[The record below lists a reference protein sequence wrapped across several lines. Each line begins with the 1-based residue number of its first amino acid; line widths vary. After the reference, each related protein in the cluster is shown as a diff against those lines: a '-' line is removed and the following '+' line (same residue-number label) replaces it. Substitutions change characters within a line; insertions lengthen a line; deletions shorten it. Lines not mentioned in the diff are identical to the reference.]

1 MAFQLSPGVN
11 VTEIDLTTIVPSVSS
26 TAGAFAG
33 AFNWGPVNKI
43 YPVDS
48 EITLA
53 KRFTGSQTAGPDSNT
68 YISFMTAASFLAY
81 GNNLQVVRACG
92 ANSNNA
98 VSATSTA
105 LQIQNSDQFQYT
117 YLSQNN
123 NGTYGSFVARY
134 PGALGNSLTVS
145 VCDANTFSNA
155 AVTGTVTSATNSTT
169 VTGTSTAFLLE
180 MAPGTVLYSTGG
192 AYVGTVLS
200 VASNTSLTL
209 TGTAGAVVS
218 GSSVTAAWAYSSLVN
233 GAPGTSS
240 LAAGNGS
247 SNDEIH
253 VVVVDSS
260 GAFSGTKGTVLEVWP
275 FLSKA
280 YDAVDPLSN
289 ANYYKTYLW
298 NNSKYIY
305 AIDPPSYATTSTT
318 WGLPS
323 TTATAYATLPKGV
336 TNVLTNGSDQM
347 PTDANLQTALS
358 LFSNPLNVDISLV
371 LTGNASIAVQ
381 QYVID
386 NIVNTRTDCV
396 AFLSPPSSAVVNQAG
411 NETTNITTWNNSLAR
426 STSYAVADCGW
437 KYMFDK
443 YNNVYRWI
451 PLNGDIAGLCVYTDT
466 VRDPWFSPAGFN
478 RGNLKNVIKLAWNP
492 NRTQRDALYSIGIN
506 PVATFPGNGTVLFG
520 DKTLQAKP
528 SAFDRI
534 NVRRLFIVLEKAISL
549 AAKYSLFEF
558 NDSFTQAQFVS
569 LVTPFLR
576 EVQGRRGIYDFR
588 VVCDSTNNT
597 GQVVDSNQFVGD
609 IYIKPA
615 RSINFIQLN
624 FVAVGTGVDFTTV
637 VGKF

>member
-11 VTEIDLTTIVPSVSS
+11 VTEIDLTTVVPSVSS

-33 AFNWGPVNKI
+33 AFTWGPVNKI
-43 YPVDS
+43 YPVDT

-53 KRFTGSQTAGPDSNT
+53 QRFTGSQTNGPDSNT

-92 ANSNNA
+92 ANANNA
-98 VSATSTA
+98 VAATATP

-155 AVTGTVTSATNSTT
+155 AVTGTVTAATNSTT
-169 VTGTSTAFLLE
+169 ITGTSTAFLLE
-180 MAPGTVLYSTGG
+180 MAPGTVLYSSGS
-192 AYVGTVLS
+192 YVGSVLS
-200 VASNTSLTL
+200 VTSNTSLTL
-209 TGTAGAVVS
+209 TGTPAVVVS
-218 GSSVTAAWAYSSLVN
+218 NTAVTATWAYSSLVN
-233 GAPGTSS
+233 GAPGTSA
-240 LAAGNGS
+240 LAARNGS

-260 GAFSGTKGTVLEVWP
+260 GAFSGAKGTILEVWP

-280 YDAVDPLSN
+280 YDSLDSLSN

-318 WGLPS
+318 WGLSS

-347 PTDANLQTALS
+347 PTDASLETAWG
-358 LFSNPLNVDISLV
+358 LFANPQNVDISLV
-371 LTGNASIAVQ
+371 ITANADVTLQ
-381 QYVID
+381 QYIID
-386 NIVNTRTDCV
+386 NIVNTRLDCV
-396 AFLSPPSSAVVNQAG
+396 AFISPPSASVINQAG

-466 VRDPWFSPAGFN
+466 VRDPWYSPAGFN

-492 NRTQRDALYSIGIN
+492 NKTQRDALYSIGIN
-506 PVATFPGNGTVLFG
+506 PVATFPGNGTVLYG

-534 NVRRLFIVLEKAISL
+534 NVRRLFIVLEKAIAL

-597 GQVVDSNQFVGD
+597 PFVVDSNQFVGD

-624 FVAVGTGVDFTTV
+624 FVAVGTGVDFTEV